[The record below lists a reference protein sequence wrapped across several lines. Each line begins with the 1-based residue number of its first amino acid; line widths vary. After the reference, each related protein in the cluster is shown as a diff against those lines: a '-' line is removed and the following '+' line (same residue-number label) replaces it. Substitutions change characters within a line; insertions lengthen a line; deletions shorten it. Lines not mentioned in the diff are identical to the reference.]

1 MEQYSLTYDF
11 GSGSLKAAL
20 VNAQHRIAASCNLA
34 YSTIFPQKG
43 WAVQRPD
50 ELWVCMQ
57 QATRQLMET
66 TQALPSQVR
75 GIAISHTGS
84 NFIFLDKNGVPLCD
98 CVLWMDGRAV
108 VQAAQLNQ
116 ALGEQRYTGKNVIA
130 KLRWFMENEP
140 ELIARAEKMVDL
152 QGYLFFLM
160 TGTVAVGMMR
170 RSPSAESRGG
180 CCQNVSF
187 ARRSWLPRFC
197 RKQPR
202 CSACRPEHRFSAA
215 AAITR
220 PPSSAQPV
228 STPAMPISISAPLH
242 GWPSPP
248 STMRTT

>member
-116 ALGEQRYTGKNVIA
+116 ALGEQR
-130 KLRWFMENEP
+130 
-140 ELIARAEKMVDL
+140 
-152 QGYLFFLM
+152 
-160 TGTVAVGMMR
+160 
-170 RSPSAESRGG
+170 
-180 CCQNVSF
+180 
-187 ARRSWLPRFC
+187 
-197 RKQPR
+197 
-202 CSACRPEHRFSAA
+202 
-215 AAITR
+215 
-220 PPSSAQPV
+220 
-228 STPAMPISISAPLH
+228 
-242 GWPSPP
+242 
-248 STMRTT
+248 

>member
-130 KLRWFMENEP
+130 
-140 ELIARAEKMVDL
+140 
-152 QGYLFFLM
+152 
-160 TGTVAVGMMR
+160 
-170 RSPSAESRGG
+170 
-180 CCQNVSF
+180 
-187 ARRSWLPRFC
+187 
-197 RKQPR
+197 
-202 CSACRPEHRFSAA
+202 
-215 AAITR
+215 
-220 PPSSAQPV
+220 SSAGLWKMSRSSLRAQKK
-228 STPAMPISISAPLH
+228 
-242 GWPSPP
+242 W
-248 STMRTT
+248 

>member
-66 TQALPSQVR
+66 AQALPSQVR

-152 QGYLFFLM
+152 QGYLFFLHK
-160 TGTVAVGMMR
+160 
-170 RSPSAESRGG
+170 RGQDG
-180 CCQNVSF
+180 V
-187 ARRSWLPRFC
+187 
-197 RKQPR
+197 
-202 CSACRPEHRFSAA
+202 
-215 AAITR
+215 
-220 PPSSAQPV
+220 
-228 STPAMPISISAPLH
+228 
-242 GWPSPP
+242 
-248 STMRTT
+248 